1 MEIQSSDEGWVF
13 SEMDPFI
20 AELFRILPAS
30 AAPDDDASRKRI
42 FSAPTRGR
50 DAAAAN
56 LNRDWS
62 EYVEPELRELFKTHV
77 DIVAADLALMKGE
90 EESLTLRIPAKN
102 ARAWIHTLNQARLA
116 LGARHGV
123 TEDDI
128 EDRQPKNAAE
138 GFALM
143 QIDFYGTILSLLLS
157 RTEL

>member
-13 SEMDPFI
+13 SEMDSFI
-20 AELFRILPAS
+20 AELFRMLPDS
-30 AAPDDDASRKRI
+30 AAPDDEAARKRI

-50 DAAAAN
+50 DVAAAN
-56 LNRDWS
+56 LDKDWR
-62 EYVEPELRELFKTHV
+62 EYVEPDLRELFKTHV
-77 DIVAADLALMKGE
+77 DIAVADLALLEGGE
-90 EESLTLRIPAKN
+90 ESFTLRIPAKN

-116 LGARHGV
+116 LGARQGV